1 MIKILLLS
9 ISLIFPTLSNSAQP
23 AITTQIVALQG
34 EIDSVDKVNLLRFF
48 NDSDDIADKPTTM
61 KFSLTGN
68 PGWISIDGVDL
79 KMMMEIIVF
88 IKA

>member
-48 NDSDDIADKPTTM
+48 NDSDDIADKPTTT
-61 KFSLTGN
+61 F
-68 PGWISIDGVDL
+68 
-79 KMMMEIIVF
+79 
-88 IKA
+88 